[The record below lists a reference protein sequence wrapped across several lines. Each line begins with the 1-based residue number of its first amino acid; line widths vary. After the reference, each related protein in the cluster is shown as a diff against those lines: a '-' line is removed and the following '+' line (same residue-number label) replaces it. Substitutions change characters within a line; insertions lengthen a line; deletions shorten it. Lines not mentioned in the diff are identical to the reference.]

1 MSIAKINNWLRVN
14 KENSKLKI
22 KKIDFNK
29 SIQWKFNNKK
39 ISHIKKSFFYI
50 QAFKFK
56 KERTSWFQP
65 LIIQNE
71 SGILGIVK
79 KKSKNIDY
87 YLLQAKNEPG
97 NIKGLQIS
105 PTVQATKSNYLRKHG
120 GKKTEYLNF
129 FKKKNKKNKV
139 LSKSFI
145 SEQGTRFL
153 EKFNYN
159 ILIETKKNIYRR
171 NNFYWFTK
179 KDLKKALNKKNLLN
193 MDTIS
198 VLSSIIKKNRF
209 DSPLNSFNSI
219 KKKLNFF
226 KKKYKISKKKIDFRS
241 LKGWKIDKNKI
252 YDLKKKFFS
261 VIFLEV
267 KALKREVRNWD
278 QPIIS
283 DFKKSINCIITCYIK
298 NTSHYLLKIAL
309 EPGLKT
315 PRFTATICERN
326 FAINSKKLP
335 FMKYVTKKNSKLDI
349 IYSDEGGR
357 FYKNETR
364 NIISLIPNYKIS
376 FSNIKYV
383 WVSHNQMIELIKKNL
398 VSIEARNLFG
408 SYNIDK
414 IK

>member
-1 MSIAKINNWLRVN
+1 MIEIFTRVIIFFPTNSKIFKFGFDKNIIIEIVDLSKLQINITDRQSYRSKEKIIKKKENDTIDIWTFGGSTTYGNNCGESSSWVDELQKKNNKIN
-14 KENSKLKI
+14 LKNFA
-22 KKIDFNK
+22 FN
-29 SIQWKFNNKK
+29 
-39 ISHIKKSFFYI
+39 
-50 QAFKFK
+50 
-56 KERTSWFQP
+56 
-65 LIIQNE
+65 
-71 SGILGIVK
+71 
-79 KKSKNIDY
+79 
-87 YLLQAKNEPG
+87 
-97 NIKGLQIS
+97 
-105 PTVQATKSNYLRKHG
+105 G

-139 LSKSFI
+139 LSKSLL

-283 DFKKSINCIITCYIK
+283 DFKKSINCIITCNIK